1 MEDKLKQFV
10 QGNREE
16 FDSFEPRPDLW
27 QDISRQLDEQKSTRV
42 IPFFQRPVWRYAAS
56 ILLLIGIGYGLV
68 QYGKSLSFDKTG
80 SISQTKDIPLNQ
92 IAPEMAE
99 VETYYMSVIHEK
111 QQERNAYDLQKLG
124 LAKDFAGE
132 LAQLDSAYVQ
142 LKKQLVSNPNKQM
155 VIDAMV
161 RNLQIRIGILNQQLE
176 VLNQIQEVKTPQKDE
191 KRSI

>member
-10 QGNREE
+10 QGHREE

-27 QDISRQLDEQKSTRV
+27 QDLSRQLDEQKKSSRV

-56 ILLLIGIGYGLV
+56 IVLLIGIGYGLV
-68 QYGKSLSFDKTG
+68 QYGKSLVVTPPTASTE
-80 SISQTKDIPLNQ
+80 IPLKEF
-92 IAPEMAE
+92 APEMVE
-99 VETYYMSVIHEK
+99 VESYYMSVIHEK
-111 QQERNAYDLQKLG
+111 QRERNAYDLQKLG
-124 LAKDFAGE
+124 LAKDFTGE
-132 LAQLDSAYVQ
+132 LGKLDSAYVQ
-142 LKKQLVSNPNKQM
+142 LKKQLTTNPNKQM

-176 VLNQIQEVKTPQKDE
+176 VLNQIQEVKTTQKDE